1 MRLLAHSV
9 VVCTSAA
16 PATEGSADAPVPRGM
31 TMSSF
36 TSLSLRPTPL
46 VTFNIAT
53 PSRTL
58 DAVERSR
65 RFNIHVL
72 SGDVAGARVA
82 EWFRKG
88 NADGLGVFEAGKLRD
103 ECGCEVVAAETSGE
117 AAAAAPLLKGPGV
130 LFALRCGLLGD
141 EPARGLVRVR
151 DHVIVLAEILDIIE
165 GQDGKI
171 DSAAFGLAYADRLYR
186 QLGSTMAL
194 ADD

>member
-1 MRLLAHSV
+1 
-9 VVCTSAA
+9 
-16 PATEGSADAPVPRGM
+16 
-31 TMSSF
+31 MSSF

-58 DAVERSR
+58 DAVSRSR
-65 RFNIHVL
+65 QFNIHVL

-88 NADGLGVFEAGKLRD
+88 NADDLGVFEADRLRD
-103 ECGCEVVAAETSGE
+103 ECGCEVVAAAETSGDG
-117 AAAAAPLLKGPGV
+117 AAPLLKGPGV
-130 LFALRCGLLGD
+130 LFALRCSLLGD

-151 DHVIVLAEILDIIE
+151 DHVIVLAEIVDIVE
-165 GQDGKI
+165 GEGGK
-171 DSAAFGLAYADRLYR
+171 SEPGPFGLAYADRHYR

-194 ADD
+194 VED

>member
-1 MRLLAHSV
+1 
-9 VVCTSAA
+9 
-16 PATEGSADAPVPRGM
+16 
-31 TMSSF
+31 MSSF

-58 DAVERSR
+58 DAVSRSR
-65 RFNIHVL
+65 EFNIHIL

-88 NADGLGVFEAGKLRD
+88 NAEDLGVFEAAKLRN
-103 ECGCEVVAAETSGE
+103 ECGCEVIPAETLEDGT
-117 AAAAAPLLKGPGV
+117 APLLKGPGV
-130 LFALRCGLLGD
+130 LFALRCRLLSD

-151 DHVIVLAEILDIIE
+151 DHVIVLAEIIDIVE
-165 GQDGKI
+165 GEGGK
-171 DSAAFGLAYADRLYR
+171 

-194 ADD
+194 VED